1 MRSPLDP
8 TCPDFELELWKY
20 GTRILMHKSEFS
32 DMLDLKKEQERRPD
46 TASL

>member
-20 GTRILMHKSEFS
+20 GQRMLMDKYKLS
-32 DMLDLKKEQERRPD
+32 DARPEEQ
-46 TASL
+46 A